1 MTPTAGLE
9 PSYAAIILVV
19 VLVGLC
25 FPLYFSMRKHVR
37 RSTVPTE
44 AEYRAAEQAENQI
57 DVTGGGEGYREGGAQ
72 SPDPTVEEPHG
83 SRGPGA
89 AARREG

>member
-9 PSYAAIILVV
+9 PSYAAIILVA

-37 RSTVPTE
+37 RSTVPSE
-44 AEYRAAEQAENQI
+44 AEYRAAEQAE
-57 DVTGGGEGYREGGAQ
+57 EEAHGASGRQ
-72 SPDPTVEEPHG
+72 DGSNSPDPNSREPSAPRRPEARARHEGG
-83 SRGPGA
+83 SLG
-89 AARREG
+89 